1 MKNLTPKQIASMT
14 KQMQAIS
21 EKINRLCGQYQIAE
35 RSEEVY
41 NKSCQ
46 EHDYEMEGMEYVA
59 YWLYDL
65 DARADDLWSNLQRLT
80 DES

>member
-1 MKNLTPKQIASMT
+1 MT
-14 KQMQAIS
+14 KQMKAIS
-21 EKINRLCGQYQIAE
+21 EKINRLCVQYQIAE
-35 RSEEVY
+35 RSDDVY

-46 EHDYEMEGMEYVA
+46 EYDYEMEGMEYVS

-65 DARADDLWSNLQRLT
+65 DARADDIWSNLQRLT